1 MLLLAYSYLWWW
13 LCVLTLLVWWSQTLI
28 HWIQVSPLW
37 LPLSRLPRMSSAHP
51 TSSHIVTPTPSS
63 EPIDPQKFMLQQLKC
78 CQEMWTAFWARYAFS
93 KHSLDSNLKETPI
106 SQSHLNYRL
115 RPMCSHQEGRISP
128 EKLLFCL
135 IWDEI
140 ILLDC
145 SSPLWNTVV
154 LNMQGL
160 FENILG
166 KGGSVDCSAD
176 PAGLPLRLCGQFLQ
190 FAATPKIAWGFR
202 SLVLEIWERSAGVE
216 LQKHLTSCL
225 GFPQVTWP
233 LDKSVLYLL
242 LLLLCIDRTYTHS
255 PNCKY
260 SQLDHDHYIQLWT
273 LYCFFFPHYC
283 DQVHNRKQGKEGR
296 VNLAL
301 SSPGTTHLG
310 S

>member
-1 MLLLAYSYLWWW
+1 ML
-13 LCVLTLLVWWSQTLI
+13 
-28 HWIQVSPLW
+28 
-37 LPLSRLPRMSSAHP
+37 
-51 TSSHIVTPTPSS
+51 
-63 EPIDPQKFMLQQLKC
+63 
-78 CQEMWTAFWARYAFS
+78 FS

-255 PNCKY
+255 PKLQIQPARSWPLY
-260 SQLDHDHYIQLWT
+260 SALDLV
-273 LYCFFFPHYC
+273 LLFFFPITVTKYITGSKERKGELIWLS
-283 DQVHNRKQGKEGR
+283 VHLVQPT
-296 VNLAL
+296 LAVK
-301 SSPGTTHLG
+301 S
-310 S
+310 